1 MTKPVN
7 PDWYKPQDINGQN
20 CFRQTTLII
29 GREDVKTELGRISVE
44 NNYER
49 YYTHILQTRQQEIR
63 INAGY

>member
-49 YYTHILQTRQQEIR
+49 Y
-63 INAGY
+63 